1 MIVED
6 NLNLTAYVQTKV
18 DKGNLQLTIF
28 STDPE
33 IPDTSEEVYLQMQAA
48 EMIASNNLKLVRE
61 EDKQEGEER
70 KFVRGLFYPDFVL
83 ADNLVF
89 LLHD

>member
-1 MIVED
+1 MKANIERIMHSREQP
-6 NLNLTAYVQTKV
+6 A
-18 DKGNLQLTIF
+18 
-28 STDPE
+28 
-33 IPDTSEEVYLQMQAA
+33 VYLQMQAA